1 MGDKRVPVNLRFS
14 LEDTKIMEAIV
25 KREMGPQ
32 TSLRV
37 GLKQII
43 LKIMQEYINQIKE
56 GTAHGAENSTGITEG
71 EPVPNADSP
80 VLPDP

>member
-25 KREMGPQ
+25 KKEMGPQ

-56 GTAHGAENSTGITEG
+56 GVASGVKNAEGVDEG
-71 EPVPNADSP
+71 ESVPNADS
-80 VLPDP
+80 

>member
-25 KREMGPQ
+25 KKEMGPQ

-56 GTAHGAENSTGITEG
+56 GAARGTEDTKGVTEG
-71 EPVPNADSP
+71 EPVPDADS
-80 VLPDP
+80 